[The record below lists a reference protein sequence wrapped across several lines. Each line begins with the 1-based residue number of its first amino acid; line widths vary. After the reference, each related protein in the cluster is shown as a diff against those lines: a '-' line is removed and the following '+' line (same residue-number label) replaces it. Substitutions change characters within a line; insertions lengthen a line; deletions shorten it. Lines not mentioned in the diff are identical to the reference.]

1 MGLFGKNDKGQK
13 PIEIQN
19 TMEGVSAN
27 GHVINGI
34 NNRIEQHITYQKPT
48 VVLPQPPPPVD
59 EYCGREAD
67 AVKVLELLDNSH
79 AVLVHTWG
87 GIGKTEFALKL
98 AQDRFFGKA
107 VFFDCSNSVD
117 TALANCTSGTTDYNQ
132 QVACA
137 VNELREKEDWLAVF
151 DNIQS
156 AGDAAKVLERFNSFG
171 IMLLMTARQNFNT
184 SGCGKYE
191 LPTVEDG
198 AELFRR
204 YHIDEENGERRAY
217 SEEELSCV
225 NEIVR
230 LAGGHTLTLELL
242 AKTCRASGRSV
253 FDILNAMEE
262 KGFSL
267 EGIAAKVTRKNADEA
282 HRFIEHLEKLYDIA
296 GVVENHSELIPLMKK
311 LCVLDV
317 SDTPSAELIRWCVIE
332 DNDSLNE
339 LARLGWLRE
348 KALRYTMHNV
358 VSEVLKRKLEPSYS
372 DIEDTAEAINNEL
385 IAVWNDVERSY
396 TPQPVQLQAKALL
409 RLLKE
414 DQPLLGG
421 IANNAGLIEREQGRY
436 AEALDYYKKALA
448 IREKVLGKE
457 HPSTATTYNNI
468 AGLYHDMGDHEQA
481 LEYYKKALAIRE
493 KVLGQEHPS
502 TATTYNNI
510 ALLYKSM
517 GEYEQA
523 LDYYKKALEIYEKVL
538 GKEHPDTATMYNNVA
553 GLYRAKGE
561 YTKALEY
568 YKKDLA
574 ITEKVHG
581 KEHPY
586 TATTYNNIALLY
598 KSMGDHEQALDYYKK
613 ALAICEKVLG
623 KEHPYTATTYNNIA
637 VLYRSMGE
645 YKLALE
651 YYKKDLAIT
660 EKVLGKEHPST
671 ATTYNNIA
679 LLYQDMGDHEQ
690 ALDYYKKALAIREKV
705 LGKEHPDTAIT
716 YNNIAG
722 LYQAMGDHEQAL
734 GYFKKALAI
743 DEKVLG
749 KAHPSTAT
757 TYHNIA
763 ALQLKLENLDDAA
776 RYFAAAL
783 KIYSLRNMEKDVCDE
798 LEGLIMVY
806 SAKGGK
812 PEGFQAWLDALLAS
826 PELP

>member
-13 PIEIQN
+13 PIEIQ
-19 TMEGVSAN
+19 MKDVFAN
-27 GHVINGI
+27 GDIIGGI
-34 NNRIEQHITYQKPT
+34 NNRIEKHITYQKPT

-67 AVKVLELLDNSH
+67 AFKVVELLDNSH

-156 AGDAAKVLERFNSFG
+156 AGDAAKVLERFNSSG

-204 YHIDEENGERRAY
+204 YHIDEENGERCAY

-253 FDILNAMEE
+253 FDILKAMKE

-296 GVVENHSELIPLMKK
+296 GVVENHSELSPLMKK
-311 LCVLDV
+311 LCALDV
-317 SDTPSAELIRWCVIE
+317 SDTPSAELVRWCVIE

-358 VSEVLKRKLEPSYS
+358 VSEVLKQKIEPSYS

-385 IAVWNDVERSY
+385 DSVWNDVERRY

-409 RLLKE
+409 RSLKE
-414 DQPLLGG
+414 DQPLLGD
-421 IANNAGLIEREQGRY
+421 IANNAGLIERAQGRY
-436 AEALDYYKKALA
+436 AEAL
-448 IREKVLGKE
+448 
-457 HPSTATTYNNI
+457 
-468 AGLYHDMGDHEQA
+468 
-481 LEYYKKALAIRE
+481 EYYK
-493 KVLGQEHPS
+493 
-502 TATTYNNI
+502 T
-510 ALLYKSM
+510 
-517 GEYEQA
+517 
-523 LDYYKKALEIYEKVL
+523 
-538 GKEHPDTATMYNNVA
+538 
-553 GLYRAKGE
+553 
-561 YTKALEY
+561 
-568 YKKDLA
+568 
-574 ITEKVHG
+574 
-581 KEHPY
+581 
-586 TATTYNNIALLY
+586 
-598 KSMGDHEQALDYYKK
+598 
-613 ALAICEKVLG
+613 
-623 KEHPYTATTYNNIA
+623 
-637 VLYRSMGE
+637 
-645 YKLALE
+645 
-651 YYKKDLAIT
+651 DLAIT

-679 LLYQDMGDHEQ
+679 VLYQAMGENEQ
-690 ALDYYKKALAIREKV
+690 ALGYCKKALAIFEKV
-705 LGKEHPDTAIT
+705 LGKEHPDTAGP

-722 LYQAMGDHEQAL
+722 LYQAMGE
-734 GYFKKALAI
+734 YTLA
-743 DEKVLG
+743 
-749 KAHPSTAT
+749 
-757 TYHNIA
+757 
-763 ALQLKLENLDDAA
+763 
-776 RYFAAAL
+776 
-783 KIYSLRNMEKDVCDE
+783 
-798 LEGLIMVY
+798 
-806 SAKGGK
+806 
-812 PEGFQAWLDALLAS
+812 
-826 PELP
+826 